1 MTVQIKIV
9 VKTVM
14 IMMMMMKLMTKVVM
28 VIMMIP
34 TDVLWGSLERTPKDV
49 CREASKGDND
59 NDDKAG
65 KTKPMMKIGVD
76 DKDENDELW

>member
-1 MTVQIKIV
+1 M
-9 VKTVM
+9 
-14 IMMMMMKLMTKVVM
+14 MMMMMKLMTKVVM

-34 TDVLWGSLERTPKDV
+34 KDVLWGAFERTPKDV

-59 NDDKAG
+59 NDDKDG